1 MDTCWHSCVKY
12 LIFIFNLLFALAG
25 LVILALGTYIQI
37 GSKHYL
43 DFLDST
49 YLNIPIIFIV
59 LGCVIFIIAF
69 FACCGACSETSWMVK
84 LYSGL
89 MIMVLLGQFGSSIA
103 AFVLKDDFANSIE
116 AQMYNGLENY
126 NETGYEGVTETWN
139 YVQQELQCCG
149 IVNSTDWTDVSVKTP
164 ASCCASNKPSCSQE
178 STDLFTQVITKYNT
192 NDTYL
197 SGIWVGCLI
206 NV

>member
-1 MDTCWHSCVKY
+1 
-12 LIFIFNLLFALAG
+12 
-25 LVILALGTYIQI
+25 
-37 GSKHYL
+37 
-43 DFLDST
+43 
-49 YLNIPIIFIV
+49 
-59 LGCVIFIIAF
+59 
-69 FACCGACSETSWMVK
+69 
-84 LYSGL
+84 
-89 MIMVLLGQFGSSIA
+89 
-103 AFVLKDDFANSIE
+103 
-116 AQMYNGLENY
+116 MYNGLENY

>member
-1 MDTCWHSCVKY
+1 MLYDFITQVKEFVFSWS
-12 LIFIFNLLFALAG
+12 IF
-25 LVILALGTYIQI
+25 T
-37 GSKHYL
+37 
-43 DFLDST
+43 
-49 YLNIPIIFIV
+49 
-59 LGCVIFIIAF
+59 
-69 FACCGACSETSWMVK
+69 W
-84 LYSGL
+84 YS
-89 MIMVLLGQFGSSIA
+89 Q
-103 AFVLKDDFANSIE
+103 DDFANSIE

-139 YVQQELQCCG
+139 YVQKELQCCG

-192 NDTYL
+192 NNAQL